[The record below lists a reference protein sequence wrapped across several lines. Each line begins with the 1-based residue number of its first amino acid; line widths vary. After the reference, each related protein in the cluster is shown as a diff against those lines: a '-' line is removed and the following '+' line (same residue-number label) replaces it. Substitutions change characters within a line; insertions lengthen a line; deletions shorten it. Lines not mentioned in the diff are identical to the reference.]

1 MNIANIW
8 QHPKTSVAGVLL
20 AVVTVAGVLSGQG
33 VTLGHAGTGTV
44 VALIASIGTA
54 LLGLLSR
61 DPMPQ
66 PGALGSTSRLGA
78 WALIALTLS
87 ATMTT
92 GCTQQRKIS
101 VAQEIVKWAPS
112 ITSAVNTVAATVAI
126 LAPIDAAPIAI
137 ATTGLDTLSAAF
149 QKGASDY
156 LANPNQTTLAFLQG
170 EIVKFQQSVNTAL
183 LTTAGIK
190 DPQSQRTATVAI
202 NSLATIVNTIFGLVQ
217 SISTKPQVATMAA
230 QVRAMNHPVYLR
242 QVRPYL
248 DASAIERQRALAA
261 HDLALN
267 DVPSVD
273 RFFQMEAAAGF

>member
-1 MNIANIW
+1 MNLANIW
-8 QHPKTSVAGVLL
+8 QHPKTSIAGVLL
-20 AVVTVAGVLSGQG
+20 AIITVAGVLSQQG

-61 DPMPQ
+61 DPMPS
-66 PGALGSTSRLGA
+66 PGTAGSASRLGA

-92 GCTQQRKIS
+92 GCTQQQKIS
-101 VAQEIVKWAPS
+101 VAQEIVNWAPS
-112 ITSAVNTVAATVAI
+112 ITSAVNTIAATVAI
-126 LAPIDAAPIAI
+126 LAPADAAPIAV
-137 ATTGLDTLSAAF
+137 AATGLDTLSAAF

-156 LANPNQTTLAFLQG
+156 LANPNQTTLAFLQS
-170 EIVKFQQSVNTAL
+170 EIVKFQQSVNGAL
-183 LTTAGIK
+183 LATAGIK
-190 DPQSQRTATVAI
+190 NPQSQQTATVAI
-202 NSLATIVNTIFGLVQ
+202 NALATIVNTTFGLIQ
-217 SISTKPQVATMAA
+217 SISSKTQVAAMAA
-230 QVRAMNHPVYLR
+230 QMHAMNHPVYLR

-267 DVPSVD
+267 DVPSVNA
-273 RFFQMEAAAGF
+273 FFQMEAAAGF